1 MFSIDTDYSLK
12 NGGFCKWRGFG
23 QTKNPPFSR
32 FYCTRMFTICL
43 FSFKFLVL
51 LSTETRVFEEL
62 NVFHFEDKADPSRP
76 PHDLDLDFVPEPEP
90 KGCLPYLFSKLKTKS
105 STNSNSANSTT
116 TTATN
121 TATQSSQPTEKTTT
135 TKT

>member
-1 MFSIDTDYSLK
+1 MK
-12 NGGFCKWRGFG
+12 
-23 QTKNPPFSR
+23 
-32 FYCTRMFTICL
+32 L
-43 FSFKFLVL
+43 FFL

-62 NVFHFEDKADPSRP
+62 NVFHFEDKTDTSRP

-105 STNSNSANSTT
+105 TTNSNSATSTT
-116 TTATN
+116 ITTN
-121 TATQSSQPTEKTTT
+121 TTTQQPPASTTT